1 MTANLIP
8 FEFESQAVRVIDR
21 DGEPWFVLAD
31 VCRIL
36 EVGNPSMAA
45 ARLDDDEKGISSI
58 ETPYGSQEML
68 TLNESGLYSLV
79 LTSRKPA
86 AKRFKK
92 WVTAEVLPAIRKT
105 GAYGAA
111 PALPDFSDPVVLV
124 QLLTEHATKRIEAE
138 KRAAVAEQAVEATK
152 PKAAF
157 YDQFANADGLYT
169 LQNAGRVINGRP
181 NKFIQDL
188 KREHLF
194 YQGGA
199 LVPRVQYRQ
208 AGLFEVK
215 VDLIDDKA
223 RPQTFITPKGL
234 QHFAKKF
241 GGSSRPDGGADA

>member
-1 MTANLIP
+1 MTTNLIP

-21 DGEPWFVLAD
+21 DGEPWFVGND
-31 VCRIL
+31 VCAVL
-36 EVGNPSMAA
+36 EVADA
-45 ARLDDDEKGISSI
+45 RQAVARLDEDERGVFNVP
-58 ETPYGSQEML
+58 TPSGDQEMRCI
-68 TLNESGLYSLV
+68 NESGLYSLV

-92 WVTAEVLPAIRKT
+92 WVTAEVLPTIRKT
-105 GAYGAA
+105 GAYGVPAA
-111 PALPDFSDPVVLV
+111 IPDLSDPVLLV
-124 QLLTEHATKRIEAE
+124 RLLTEHASKRIEAE
-138 KRAAVAEQAVEATK
+138 KRAAAAEREVEEAR
-152 PKAAF
+152 PKSLF
-157 YDQFANADGLYT
+157 YDHFANADGLYT

-181 NKFIQDL
+181 NKFIQEL

-194 YQGGA
+194 YQGGS

-215 VDLIDDKA
+215 VDIIDDKA

-241 GGSSRPDGGADA
+241 GGPLSPEGAPHA